1 MDSTEFNLQ
10 ELLDKVL
17 TASKDFAERGKNYAE
32 GALDIPEGGEERQ
45 HKLDGLKKGAI
56 TTAIL
61 VGLLGTKGGRSLTG
75 KALKI
80 GSVAALGTAAYKG
93 YQSWRSSSDEVS
105 PVHELEG
112 EQAHDRAFLLI
123 AAMVSAANADGN
135 LDDNDSAILKREIL
149 GMKLPKKLFGDVS
162 AIVEK
167 PLSAKELSERV
178 DGDATA
184 SEVYMATR
192 MFIDDDASQA
202 EISYL
207 QDLVD
212 GLGLDKELV
221 SALDGELV

>member
-1 MDSTEFNLQ
+1 
-10 ELLDKVL
+10 
-17 TASKDFAERGKNYAE
+17 
-32 GALDIPEGGEERQ
+32 
-45 HKLDGLKKGAI
+45 
-56 TTAIL
+56 
-61 VGLLGTKGGRSLTG
+61 
-75 KALKI
+75 
-80 GSVAALGTAAYKG
+80 
-93 YQSWRSSSDEVS
+93 
-105 PVHELEG
+105 
-112 EQAHDRAFLLI
+112 
-123 AAMVSAANADGN
+123 MVSAANADGN

-184 SEVYMATR
+184 SEIYMATR